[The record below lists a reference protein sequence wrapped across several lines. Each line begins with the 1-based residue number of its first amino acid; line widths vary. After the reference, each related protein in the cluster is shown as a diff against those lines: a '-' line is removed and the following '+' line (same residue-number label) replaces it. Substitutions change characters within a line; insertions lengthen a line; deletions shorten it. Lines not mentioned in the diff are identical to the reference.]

1 MTPLDPRVKE
11 CLKNREWRLNNL
23 YSIKDKAGQCVKF
36 RMNWAQKEI
45 FDNLHNRNIIL
56 KCRQLGCTTF
66 FAIYFLDHC
75 LWNSNIN
82 AAIIADIQVNSREIF
97 IDKVKYAYDNLNPII
112 KEMVQAHRDS
122 ATELR
127 FSNGSVFR
135 VSTSLRSG
143 TVQMLHISEFGK
155 ICRDE
160 PKKADEIISGALN
173 TVEAGQFITIESTAE
188 GSAGHFY
195 DLCKRAE
202 AHQKSGQTL
211 TEMDYKYFFFP
222 WHREPS
228 YKLGAYVEP
237 KKEMKEY
244 FEKLESK
251 GILLGG
257 EQMAWYMKKYEEQ
270 GDAIYKEFPSLP
282 EECFQASASGL
293 YYGRH
298 ITLAR
303 LDKRI
308 GNVPYDPNT
317 LVHTAWDLGFGDA
330 TAIWFF
336 QVAGQEIHVIDFYQD
351 NGKALADYI
360 HHVKSKPYIYGEH
373 IAPHDIQVHEFST
386 GKTRMEVARNLG
398 LHYTVCDKLTVME
411 GIDAV
416 RGLFPRMWFDER
428 KCEEGIRM
436 LENYRKTW
444 DDKFGRW
451 SDKPLHNYASN
462 ASDGMRYLAIGMN
475 RITATKG
482 SVASDFAAVRKY
494 WGG

>member
-1 MTPLDPRVKE
+1 MSQLDPRLKE
-11 CLKNREWRLNNL
+11 ALKSRHWRLNNL
-23 YSIKDKAGQCVKF
+23 YYIKNKKGQKVQFK
-36 RMNWAQKEI
+36 MNWAQIEI
-45 FDNLHNRNIIL
+45 FENLHNRNIIL

-82 AAIIADIQVNSREIF
+82 AAIIADIAANSREIF
-97 IDKVKYAYDNLNPII
+97 IDKVKYAYDNLHPYY
-112 KEMVQAHRDS
+112 KAMVQAHRDS

-127 FSNGSVFR
+127 FSNGSTFR
-135 VSTSLRSG
+135 VSTSIRSS
-143 TVQMLHISEFGK
+143 TIQMLHISEFGK

-173 TVEAGQFITIESTAE
+173 TVEAGQFVTIESTAE

-202 AHQKSGQTL
+202 EHQKRGKPL

-222 WHREPS
+222 WWKEPE

-237 KKEMKEY
+237 NKEMKEY
-244 FEKLESK
+244 FDKLESK

-257 EQMAWYMKKYEEQ
+257 EQQAWYIKKYEEQ
-270 GDAIYKEFPSLP
+270 GDAIYKEYPSLS

-293 YYGRH
+293 YYGRAT
-298 ITLAR
+298 TLTR

-308 GNVPYDPNT
+308 CSVPYDPNT
-317 LVHTAWDLGFGDA
+317 LVHTAWDLGFGDS

-336 QVAGQEIHVIDFYQD
+336 QLAGREIHIIDFYQD
-351 NGKALADYI
+351 TGKPLTDYI
-360 HHVKSKPYIYGEH
+360 HYVKSRPYIYGEH
-373 IAPHDIQVHEFST
+373 IAPHDINVHEFST
-386 GKTRMEVARNLG
+386 GLTRLEVAKNLG
-398 LHYTVCDKLTVME
+398 FHYTIADKINPIE

-416 RGLFPRMWFDER
+416 RGMFARFWFDEA
-428 KCEEGIRM
+428 KCGEGIRM
-436 LENYRKTW
+436 LENYRKHW
-444 DDKFGRW
+444 DDKYGRW
-451 SDKPLHNYASN
+451 SDKPVHDYASH
-462 ASDGMRYLAIGMN
+462 AADALRYLAVGL
-475 RITATKG
+475 RKITENNG
-482 SVASDFAAVRKY
+482 SLKSDFEAARKY